1 MTGKHPAL
9 GGLADRGQLGAD
21 LGSLGLRARQDLLIH
36 CSLRQVGP
44 IDGGAATLLGA
55 IEAVT
60 GPKATLVVPAQT
72 AGNSFSSRTFRAA
85 TAGLEPDDYARFIA
99 AMPGFDPVSTPST
112 GMGAFAEHVR
122 TRPGARRSSHPQSSF
137 AALGPR
143 AAAAMAVHDLGC
155 HLGGQSPLGWLY
167 DADAA
172 ILLLGVGYAACTAF
186 HLAEYRLPGAV
197 PTRDYRCFTVNGGA
211 RTAHKFYDIDLID
224 GDFELI
230 GAALDA
236 ATWADAG
243 DTPRHGRVGMAAC
256 TLLPMRAAVDFAH
269 SWMADHRANRGHPS
283 GPPASPALAGR

>member
-9 GGLADRGQLGAD
+9 GGLADRRQLAAD

-55 IEAVT
+55 IEDVT

-85 TAGLEPDDYARFIA
+85 TACLEPDDYARFIA

-155 HLGGQSPLGWLY
+155 HLGGQSRLVAVRRQRG
-167 DADAA
+167 D
-172 ILLLGVGYAACTAF
+172 LLGVGYAAAPHFTWPNTAC
-186 HLAEYRLPGAV
+186 LVRCRRETTAASRL
-197 PTRDYRCFTVNGGA
+197 
-211 RTAHKFYDIDLID
+211 TA
-224 GDFELI
+224 G
-230 GAALDA
+230 
-236 ATWADAG
+236 
-243 DTPRHGRVGMAAC
+243 HGRHTSSTTSISSTA
-256 TLLPMRAAVDFAH
+256 TL
-269 SWMADHRANRGHPS
+269 N
-283 GPPASPALAGR
+283 